1 MSTKSKK
8 QQQGGGEFDAPP
20 ITDFHGRRR
29 ELLKQGVEQG
39 YLEWKHIQAT
49 FDQEFINDTE
59 LEVLLFTCDQ
69 MGIEVRN
76 RPGA

>member
-1 MSTKSKK
+1 MSAKSKK
-8 QQQGGGEFDAPP
+8 EQSEFDAPP

-39 YLEWKHIQAT
+39 YLDWKQIQAT

-59 LEVLLFTCDQ
+59 LEVLLFTCDN
-69 MGIEVRN
+69 MGIEIKN
-76 RPGA
+76 RPDA

>member
-1 MSTKSKK
+1 MSTKNKK
-8 QQQGGGEFDAPP
+8 DQGEFDAPP

-39 YLEWKHIQAT
+39 YLDWKQIQST

-59 LEVLLFTCDQ
+59 LEVLLFTCEQ
-69 MGIEVRN
+69 MGIDVRN